1 MCYKMSA
8 AISILVGGG
17 STFKKW
23 TYYEKINAII
33 LLSSLTSASVFM
45 AHMSKTGRHII
56 LPPIRRGYATWVITD
71 MGAGI
76 MLTNTYNFQREDELK
91 HGYNEIEGWYPLF
104 KPTDKLTIQPG
115 GLINDKS
122 IGSGGAVYLDVNYK
136 FVPWFNLTVR
146 NRYNHNN
153 YSSTDLSGELD
164 NNDTYEIGT
173 YWNFKIT
180 DKFSYTFEP
189 HYFMRVNDFNSSN
202 GKDHHWEI
210 TNTFRYRINEHWLPY
225 FELRWLDRNVE
236 PYHREQNQTRI
247 GTNYFF

>member
-1 MCYKMSA
+1 MK
-8 AISILVGGG
+8 
-17 STFKKW
+17 
-23 TYYEKINAII
+23 KINAII
-33 LLSSLTSASVFM
+33 LLSSLTSASVFAGAYVENREAYNLASDQGEVM
-45 AHMSKTGRHII
+45 LRV
-56 LPPIRRGYATWVITD
+56 GYNFD

-153 YSSTDLSGELD
+153 YSSTDLSGNWIIMTPMKLAP
-164 NNDTYEIGT
+164 TGILKSPI
-173 YWNFKIT
+173 NFPIHLSHIT
-180 DKFSYTFEP
+180 SCE
-189 HYFMRVNDFNSSN
+189 
-202 GKDHHWEI
+202 
-210 TNTFRYRINEHWLPY
+210 
-225 FELRWLDRNVE
+225 
-236 PYHREQNQTRI
+236 
-247 GTNYFF
+247 

>member
-1 MCYKMSA
+1 M
-8 AISILVGGG
+8 LRVGYN
-17 STFKKW
+17 F
-23 TYYEKINAII
+23 
-33 LLSSLTSASVFM
+33 
-45 AHMSKTGRHII
+45 
-56 LPPIRRGYATWVITD
+56 D

-189 HYFMRVNDFNSSN
+189 HYFIRVNDFNSSN

-236 PYHREQNQTRI
+236 PYHREQNQIRI
-247 GTNYFF
+247 GTKYFF